1 MSASDIAHEDHA
13 GVEDDHPI
21 APGPHEHEHP
31 PDSLYIVIALVLAA
45 LTGLEVL
52 TYYVDF
58 GALFL
63 PTLLLLMAVKFW
75 LVVQFF
81 MHLKFDAPIFGRLFW
96 TGLILA
102 VIVYTAAL
110 ATFQVFSG

>member
-1 MSASDIAHEDHA
+1 MSTSEVEHEFHP

-21 APGPHEHEHP
+21 PPGPHEHAHP
-31 PDSLYIVIALVLAA
+31 KDSLYIVIELVLAA

-58 GALFL
+58 GPLFL
-63 PTLLLLMAVKFW
+63 PTLILLMSVKFW

-102 VIVYTAAL
+102 VVVYTAAL